1 MKVNRI
7 LIGLIIVLLLM
18 AVITFANVLLNQYAG
33 HVMELGS
40 VSDWLSSLS
49 TFGTLIVAGMA
60 YKKAPEWISQKRYDI
75 VHSIIDDLIY
85 TSMVDLANKDFHL
98 MVKLTHFTSDLQS
111 CLNED
116 RTALNSLD
124 ENFHYFETRFFE
136 FTNLSYSIVGKFNS
150 VKRYNYSLNTASE
163 DIQAKINS
171 RNDWYRQY
179 YTDIYELKTEVPM
192 YIHAD
197 QDSKKPL
204 VKKLTN
210 IKKQLMDNDFNLY
223 SQVNELIKSNNPIDD
238 FIIKNNK
245 N

>member
-7 LIGLIIVLLLM
+7 LIGLVIVLLLV
-18 AVITFANVLLNQYAG
+18 AIIAFANVLLNQYAG
-33 HVMELGS
+33 HVMEWGS

-124 ENFHYFETRFFE
+124 ENFDYLQTIFFE

-150 VKRYNYSLNTASE
+150 VKRYNYSLSTHSE
-163 DIQAKINS
+163 NIIGKIKLRS
-171 RNDWYRQY
+171 DMHRQY
-179 YTDIYELKTEVPM
+179 YSDIYGLKTEVAM

-197 QDSKKPL
+197 KDSKKPL
-204 VKKLTN
+204 AEKLINISKKLS
-210 IKKQLMDNDFNLY
+210 DNHMKLY
-223 SQVNELIKSNNPIDD
+223 SQINELIKSNRPIDD
-238 FIIKNNK
+238 FIIKNT
-245 N
+245 